1 MAGLGLP
8 KGWRVG
14 SCNFFLVLIIRVNFQ
29 GELSTHA
36 GVSEFDKSVVYR
48 SALNSKREKLA
59 SGNSIFRILLSYSTI
74 IRLNFHFLMEHF

>member
-14 SCNFFLVLIIRVNFQ
+14 LCNFFLVLIIRVNFQ

-36 GVSEFDKSVVYR
+36 RVSEFDKSVVCR
-48 SALNSKREKLA
+48 SVLNSKREK
-59 SGNSIFRILLSYSTI
+59 
-74 IRLNFHFLMEHF
+74 